1 MALLQFVPLLSS
13 HGVLDHIVQFYL
25 VYEDGDIPG
34 EGVSANSI
42 GVGVVMKKWEKGEK
56 LEKKEKEEI

>member
-1 MALLQFVPLLSS
+1 
-13 HGVLDHIVQFYL
+13 VLDHIVQFYL
-25 VYEDGDIPG
+25 VYDDGDIPG
-34 EGVSANSI
+34 EGVSGNSI